1 MDRSRFSVKWQSFSH
16 FSVPSS
22 QFVSRRRRVVTKNN
36 TRILILGGGFA
47 GLHAAI
53 HLDDTLAR
61 DPDVEITLVNRDNF
75 FLFKPHASRGRS
87 Q

>member
-1 MDRSRFSVKWQSFSH
+1 M
-16 FSVPSS
+16 
-22 QFVSRRRRVVTKNN
+22 VTKNN

-75 FLFKPHASRGRS
+75 FLFNPHASRGRS